1 MTEPPTLDAPRPPA
15 LRPASATTPS
25 PPPARGRVRLRLLR
39 ATLMEYLEYDAAVA
53 RWLIAVGGGLA
64 AAGLWAMRS
73 YGRAFNLAS
82 RVHRTGGSRW
92 VTAAVER
99 TLAAL
104 TARERRGQAT
114 GLWDY
119 FEEHTRDSIHVSNA
133 ATIVR
138 RPESV
143 FGYRALVLKSWSPGE
158 RGVLVVDY
166 SYVFPLFAEL
176 FDVPAIAER
185 YNLVLEPSWRGLCTG
200 GHPVLH
206 PLRRTGVR
214 RDHRAER
221 HRLHRRAARQ
231 LRDSTRSPQ
240 TGGSIIAW

>member
-1 MTEPPTLDAPRPPA
+1 MTEPPALDAPSTPA
-15 LRPASATTPS
+15 LQPASATTPS
-25 PPPARGRVRLRLLR
+25 PPPQDHVRLRLMR
-39 ATLMEYLEYDAAVA
+39 AALMEYLEYDAALA
-53 RWLIAVGGGLA
+53 RWLVAVGGALA
-64 AAGLWAMRS
+64 AAGLWVIRS

-82 RVHRTGGSRW
+82 RVHRTGGSPW
-92 VTAAVER
+92 VTGAVER

-104 TARERRGQAT
+104 TARERRGEAT

-176 FDVPAIAER
+176 FD
-185 YNLVLEPSWRGLCTG
+185 LV
-200 GHPVLH
+200 
-206 PLRRTGVR
+206 VR
-214 RDHRAER
+214 
-221 HRLHRRAARQ
+221 Q
-231 LRDSTRSPQ
+231 VF
-240 TGGSIIAW
+240 G